1 MSERVR
7 NGVAGAVI
15 ALSLGVVVIVLAGS
29 PPSHA
34 DRVAH
39 LAAILK
45 CPVCASESIASS
57 PSDLARQLHVVIEE
71 RVAEGWT
78 DDEVIAFFV
87 STYGDDVLLDPPG
100 GGRTALLWVL
110 PMLATV
116 AGVIAVTSRRRRSA
130 TPSLDESD
138 RHRVEAAL
146 RERESP

>member
-1 MSERVR
+1 
-7 NGVAGAVI
+7 VI
-15 ALSLGVVVIVLAGS
+15 TLSLGLIITVLATS
-29 PPSHA
+29 PASDA

-39 LAAILK
+39 LASILK

-57 PSDLARQLHVVIEE
+57 PSDLARQLHVVIGE

-110 PMLATV
+110 PCSLPLP
-116 AGVIAVTSRRRRSA
+116 GDRRPPA
-130 TPSLDESD
+130 TP
-138 RHRVEAAL
+138 RHHRAG
-146 RERESP
+146 